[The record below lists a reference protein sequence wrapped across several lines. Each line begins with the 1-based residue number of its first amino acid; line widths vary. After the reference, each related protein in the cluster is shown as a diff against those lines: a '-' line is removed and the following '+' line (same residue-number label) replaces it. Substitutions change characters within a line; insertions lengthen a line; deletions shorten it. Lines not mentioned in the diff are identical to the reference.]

1 VFDTHC
7 QPVYGTILNGLL
19 FSCTAIIM
27 SMTMMMGKDNMTHTN
42 KYTTH
47 KAIKTTNETL
57 TNNLTNH
64 DNMFFIFPQ
73 IFS

>member
-1 VFDTHC
+1 
-7 QPVYGTILNGLL
+7 
-19 FSCTAIIM
+19 
-27 SMTMMMGKDNMTHTN
+27 MTMMMGKDNMTHTN